1 MSTQHENEISTAR
14 TQVSKPQPVQHF
26 LPLDKKRDEQPGHT
40 TSRQAGLPG
49 IWRFLRDW
57 FVLNTFAPAWL
68 PTTLRHPALGYL
80 AAFLLEAAAALITI
94 IITQSFPTYSFAGI
108 LEALVIA
115 LVALSWGGGPGI
127 AATLIGAVFLEFAA
141 LPPVFS
147 LKLDTTSETAGILV
161 FLLVGCAISIGA
173 SQTERA
179 RRQSEQ
185 LAHFLAAERTRLA
198 TIIDTVPEAV
208 SIHDA
213 TGTIVQLNRAG
224 QQNAGP
230 QSGDETVDA
239 AHHKYQVRSVTGK
252 LISTD
257 EWPVAR
263 ALRGETV
270 TNTEIIFLDADGHDR
285 QALLSAAPLLNEQG
299 NIDGAVLITR
309 DITALRQTE
318 REQQNRANELIATFE
333 AMADAIFVF
342 DRQGG
347 VRQMN
352 ATARQFF
359 ALHPDF
365 DYAPPQA
372 KRGYHTV
379 VLDENGQPL
388 PEEAWPFARVLRGET
403 LTSANAMDM
412 RVRTADGRDLELS
425 VSGSP
430 VLGPDG
436 SIVGAVCICRD
447 VTERRKLERRT
458 AEALQALLTMAETL
472 VSTSASSAKSEE
484 LRSGASGSVAHR
496 LAKLTC
502 SILSCQRTGIIA
514 IDESNRLVPV
524 AIVGLSPELEQ
535 HWWQHTAQARLAD
548 VFAGSA
554 LERLQ
559 HGEVFLLDTS
569 LPSLATAQQV
579 HMLSSLLC
587 APMNLGDQLLGFIA
601 LDYGGADHEYT
612 ENEKTIAK
620 AIARLTT
627 LVIERERLLRER
639 EEARASELALREAN
653 RRMEEFLSIASH
665 ELRTPLTTIKG
676 NTQLAIR
683 QMHAT
688 TEAFDRMLKL
698 FEGTDRQ
705 TRRLNR
711 LVDDLLDVSRTQA
724 DRLELFPVSCDLAE
738 IVREVVEEQRS
749 SWPRRT
755 ITLDLADDAKAPIFA
770 DPQRIAQV
778 ISNYLNNALK
788 YSEEKKPV
796 SVRLQVEEEQVR
808 VFVQDEGPGLSPE
821 VRSHIWERFYRVPG
835 IEVQSGSSVGLG
847 LGLHITRVII
857 EQHHGQV
864 GVESTPGQGST
875 FWFSLPVTPSS

>member
-1 MSTQHENEISTAR
+1 MMSTQHENEISTAHIR
-14 TQVSKPQPVQHF
+14 ESKPQPIQQF
-26 LPLDKKRDEQPGHT
+26 SPIDEKQDEQPGHT
-40 TSRQAGLPG
+40 TSKQTGLPG
-49 IWRFLRDW
+49 IWRFLRNW

-68 PTTLRHPALGYL
+68 PTPLRHPALGYL
-80 AAFLLEAAAALITI
+80 VALLLQAAAV
-94 IITQSFPTYSFAGI
+94 IITVVITRFFPTYSFVG
-108 LEALVIA
+108 LPEALALV
-115 LVALSWGGGPGI
+115 LVALSWGGGP
-127 AATLIGAVFLEFAA
+127 AFFATLVGAVLLGFTT

-147 LKLDTTSETAGILV
+147 LKLDTTAEGVGMLV

-185 LAHFLAAERTRLA
+185 LAQSLAAERTRLA
-198 TIIDTVPEAV
+198 TIIDTVPDAV

-213 TGTIVQLNRAG
+213 AGTIVQLNRAG
-224 QQNAGP
+224 RQNSGP
-230 QSGDETVDA
+230 QGGNETLDA
-239 AHHKYQVRSVTGK
+239 AHHKYRVRSVTGRPM
-252 LISTD
+252 STD
-257 EWPVAR
+257 ELPVTR

-270 TNTEIIFLDADGHDR
+270 TNTEIIFLDTDGHDR

-299 NIDGAVLITR
+299 DIDGVVLITR

-359 ALHPDF
+359 ALDPDS
-365 DYAPPQA
+365 DYSRPLAE
-372 KRGYHTV
+372 RSYRTI
-379 VLDENGQPL
+379 VLDENGHPL

-403 LTSANAMDM
+403 LTSANAVDM
-412 RVRTADGRDLELS
+412 RLRTADGRDLELS

-458 AEALQALLTMAETL
+458 SEALQALLTMAETL
-472 VSTSASSAKSEE
+472 VSTSSSAKSGE
-484 LRSGASGSVAHR
+484 LLPSPGGNVSHR
-496 LAKLTC
+496 LAELTC
-502 SILSCQRTGIIA
+502 SILNCRRAGIIA
-514 IDESNRLVPV
+514 IDESNQLVPV
-524 AIVGLSPELEQ
+524 AIVGLAPELEQ
-535 HWWQHTAQARLAD
+535 RWWQDTAQARLED
-548 VFAGSA
+548 VFDTSA

-559 HGEVFLLDTS
+559 HGKVFLLDTS
-569 LPSLATAQQV
+569 LPSLASAQQV
-579 HMLSSLLC
+579 YRLSSLLC

-612 ENEKTIAK
+612 ENEKSIAK

-683 QMHAT
+683 QMRAT
-688 TEAFDRMLKL
+688 SEALDRILKL

-724 DRLELFPVSCDLAE
+724 DRLELFPVPCDLAD

-755 ITLDLADDAKAPIFA
+755 ITLNLADDVKTPIFA
-770 DPQRIAQV
+770 DPQRVAQV

-788 YSEEKKPV
+788 YSEEEKPV
-796 SVRLQVEEEQVR
+796 SVRLQVEGEQAR
-808 VFVQDEGPGLSPE
+808 VSVQDEGPGLSTE
-821 VRSHIWERFYRVPG
+821 VQTHIWERFYRVPG
-835 IEVQSGSSVGLG
+835 IEVQSGSGVGLG
-847 LGLHITRVII
+847 LGLHITRAII

-875 FWFSLPVTPSS
+875 FWFSLPVAPSP

>member
-1 MSTQHENEISTAR
+1 MSTQHENKISTAHTR
-14 TQVSKPQPVQHF
+14 MSKPQSVQQF

-40 TSRQAGLPG
+40 TSRQGGLPG

-80 AAFLLEAAAALITI
+80 AALLLQVAAVIITI
-94 IITQSFPTYSFAGI
+94 IITQFFPTYSFVG
-108 LEALVIA
+108 LPETLALV
-115 LVALSWGGGPGI
+115 LVALSWGGSP
-127 AATLIGAVFLEFAA
+127 AFFATLVGATLLGFTT
-141 LPPVFS
+141 PSPVFS
-147 LKLDTTSETAGILV
+147 PKLDTTSEGVGILV

-179 RRQSEQ
+179 RRQNEQ
-185 LAHFLAAERTRLA
+185 LAQSLAAERTRLA
-198 TIIDTVPEAV
+198 TIIDTVPDAV

-213 TGTIVQLNRAG
+213 AGTIVQLNRAG
-224 QQNAGP
+224 QQNAGL

-299 NIDGAVLITR
+299 NIDGVVLITR

-359 ALHPDF
+359 ALDPDF
-365 DYAPPQA
+365 DYSRPQGE
-372 KRGYHTV
+372 RGYRTV

-403 LTSANAMDM
+403 LTSANAVDM
-412 RVRTADGRDLELS
+412 RLRTVDGRDLELS

-458 AEALQALLTMAETL
+458 SEALQALLTMAETL
-472 VSTSASSAKSEE
+472 VSTSGSAKSGE
-484 LRSGASGSVAHR
+484 LLPSPGGSVSHR
-496 LAKLTC
+496 LAELTC
-502 SILSCQRTGIIA
+502 SILNCRRAGIIA

-524 AIVGLSPELEQ
+524 AVVGLAPELEQ
-535 HWWQHTAQARLAD
+535 HWWQDTAQARLED
-548 VFAGSA
+548 VFDTSD

-559 HGEVFLLDTS
+559 RGEVFLLDTS

-579 HMLSSLLC
+579 YRLSSLLC
-587 APMNLGDQLLGFIA
+587 VPMNLGDQLPGFIA
-601 LDYGGADHEYT
+601 LDYGGTDHEYT
-612 ENEKTIAK
+612 ENEKSIAK

-688 TEAFDRMLKL
+688 AEAFDRILKL

-755 ITLDLADDAKAPIFA
+755 ITLDLSDEVKAPIFA

-788 YSEEKKPV
+788 YSEEEKPV
-796 SVRLQVEEEQVR
+796 SVRLQVEGKLVR
-808 VFVQDEGPGLSPE
+808 VSVQDEGPGLSPE
-821 VRSHIWERFYRVPG
+821 SRSHIWERFYRVPG

-875 FWFSLPVTPSS
+875 FWFSLPVAPSP